1 MAPHR
6 PNDYLTRDEI
16 DIVVKKTVR
25 ETLTTMG
32 IEAANPIEMQRD
44 FQMLRDWRKASTS
57 VRTKVLMTAIG
68 IVTAGLIGALLI
80 GVKSVLS
87 KS

>member
-1 MAPHR
+1 MVPR
-6 PNDYLTRDEI
+6 NQNGYLTREEI
-16 DIVVKKTVR
+16 DLIIHKTVR

-57 VRTKVLMTAIG
+57 VRAKVLMTAIG
-68 IVTAGLIGALLI
+68 ILTAGALGALAV
-80 GVKSVLS
+80 GVKSVLT